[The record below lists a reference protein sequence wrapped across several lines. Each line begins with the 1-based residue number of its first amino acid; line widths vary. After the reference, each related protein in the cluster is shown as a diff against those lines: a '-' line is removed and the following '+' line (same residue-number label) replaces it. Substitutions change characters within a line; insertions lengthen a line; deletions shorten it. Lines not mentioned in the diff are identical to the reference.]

1 MRASLLALTFGVL
14 VLPITVMA
22 AQSTSTKEEVK
33 EAVTAQ
39 LNQYQAALNASDLDK
54 VMELYAE
61 DSVFMA
67 QK

>member
-61 DSVFMA
+61 
-67 QK
+67 